1 MQNIPSL
8 FFVTLIKGYQT
19 VLSPLLGSN
28 CRYEPT
34 CSQYAIDVIKEWGS
48 LKGSVLALKRI
59 HDGGIFIIK
68 EFQAKRV
75 IISAKP
81 SYTAAIG
88 ALKVVIDDLISLYFE
103 EEWNVGYELPSDFN
117 YEEWYQAARDRAYNE
132 DHVITLRNFIEGNE

>member
-59 HDGGIFIIK
+59 LRSHPWS
-68 EFQAKRV
+68 E
-75 IISAKP
+75 S
-81 SYTAAIG
+81 
-88 ALKVVIDDLISLYFE
+88 
-103 EEWNVGYELPSDFN
+103 GYDPIP
-117 YEEWYQAARDRAYNE
+117 RKK
-132 DHVITLRNFIEGNE
+132 GKK

>member
-59 HDGGIFIIK
+59 LRCHPWSESGYDPIPRK
-68 EFQAKRV
+68 EGK
-75 IISAKP
+75 K
-81 SYTAAIG
+81 
-88 ALKVVIDDLISLYFE
+88 
-103 EEWNVGYELPSDFN
+103 
-117 YEEWYQAARDRAYNE
+117 
-132 DHVITLRNFIEGNE
+132 

>member
-48 LKGSVLALKRI
+48 LKGRVLALKRI
-59 HDGGIFIIK
+59 LRCHPWSESGYDPIPRK
-68 EFQAKRV
+68 EGK
-75 IISAKP
+75 K
-81 SYTAAIG
+81 
-88 ALKVVIDDLISLYFE
+88 
-103 EEWNVGYELPSDFN
+103 
-117 YEEWYQAARDRAYNE
+117 
-132 DHVITLRNFIEGNE
+132 

>member
-59 HDGGIFIIK
+59 LRCHPWS
-68 EFQAKRV
+68 E
-75 IISAKP
+75 S
-81 SYTAAIG
+81 
-88 ALKVVIDDLISLYFE
+88 
-103 EEWNVGYELPSDFN
+103 GYDPIPRKN
-117 YEEWYQAARDRAYNE
+117 
-132 DHVITLRNFIEGNE
+132 GKK

>member
-8 FFVTLIKGYQT
+8 FFVTLIKGYQI

-59 HDGGIFIIK
+59 LRCHPWS
-68 EFQAKRV
+68 E
-75 IISAKP
+75 S
-81 SYTAAIG
+81 
-88 ALKVVIDDLISLYFE
+88 
-103 EEWNVGYELPSDFN
+103 GYDPIP
-117 YEEWYQAARDRAYNE
+117 RKK
-132 DHVITLRNFIEGNE
+132 GKK